1 MRILHENGVETPQ
14 HISLMTST
22 PSINSQTIRRSRIQ
36 IPGDEH
42 VEELEESPP
51 ADTEIEA
58 KG

>member
-1 MRILHENGVETPQ
+1 
-14 HISLMTST
+14 MTST